1 VVLGW
6 ETWREIDSRYSL
18 GSLEAGLSET
28 MAAGYVRSRPTKPLA
43 HLLFGALCE
52 DAMVIARANKPREAL
67 VTVTREVDE
76 LLAGILVTK
85 KRANLPR

>member
-52 DAMVIARANKPREAL
+52 
-67 VTVTREVDE
+67 VDE
-76 LLAGILVTK
+76 LVAGMLVTK